1 MAGNGWNTVWR
12 TSKYSVTTIHYC
24 TCSRKLFHP
33 SAFPVETANTED
45 PHSSLFHW
53 LKVHPG
59 MLVLHALEQGEI
71 TTSNAMCE

>member
-12 TSKYSVTTIHYC
+12 TSNYCLYYSVTTIHYC

-33 SAFPVETANTED
+33 GAFPVETANTED

-53 LKVHPG
+53 LKDYPG
-59 MLVLHALEQGEI
+59 I
-71 TTSNAMCE
+71 CTSRP